1 MSTLAWLLTVQDF
14 IKSLSLSRGNSF
26 QICWLMVSKLYSLT
40 WKRNKAQKHHL
51 PPIKPS
57 QYPVSP
63 CTSPSPPLYTAHVYG
78 LTCTAAAPP
87 RSPARPGSPSA
98 CPPPSLAIISTLES
112 PCLHFCTGVQ
122 RAQLQKIPIPEW
134 PFKPLVSLNMQRR
147 ASYPKITIQL
157 N

>member
-14 IKSLSLSRGNSF
+14 IKSLSMSRGNSF

-57 QYPVSP
+57 QYPPVHL
-63 CTSPSPPLYTAHVYG
+63 PLLLCIHLYG

-112 PCLHFCTGVQ
+112 PYLHFCTGVQ